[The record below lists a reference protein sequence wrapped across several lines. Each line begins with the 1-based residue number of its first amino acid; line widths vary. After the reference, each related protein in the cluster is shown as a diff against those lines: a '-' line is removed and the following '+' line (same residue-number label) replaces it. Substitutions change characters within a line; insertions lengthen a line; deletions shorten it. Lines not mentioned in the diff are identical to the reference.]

1 MKTIN
6 WMLLITWDMGAM
18 VLSDTTIPHTTI
30 QGMKGKCTILTMT
43 HMLPSII
50 NSKQWIITTQN
61 ITHMN
66 IQEIGSITTT
76 TMATMEMS
84 P

>member
-1 MKTIN
+1 MKAIN
-6 WMLLITWDMGAM
+6 WMLLITWDMGAT
-18 VLSDTTIPHTTI
+18 VLSDMTIPPTTILD
-30 QGMKGKCTILTMT
+30 MKGMCTILTMT
-43 HMLPSII
+43 HMLTSII

-66 IQEIGSITTT
+66 IQEIGSITIT